1 MGLYQYEIRDIKK
14 TDRID
19 RLVSN
24 LFAKMPEIESA
35 RARLITESY
44 RETENE
50 PMIMRR
56 ARAFAHI
63 LENIPIII
71 RDDELVVGSST
82 IAPRGC
88 QTYPEFSYEWLE
100 AEFDTVATRSAD
112 PFYISEEAKREIREA
127 DRYWKGKTTSELA
140 TAYMEPE
147 TLTAM
152 AHNMF
157 TPGNYFYNGV
167 GHVTVQYEKVLAIGY
182 EGIRAQAQE
191 LLAKSDIGDGDY
203 ARKAR
208 FCRQSSLAVMQ

>member
-1 MGLYQYEIRDIKK
+1 MPGRRRCTEIGLKKEAAEGETGVMGLYQYEVTDIKK
-14 TDRID
+14 TERID
-19 RLVSN
+19 RLVAH

-35 RARLITESY
+35 RAKLITESY
-44 RETENE
+44 KETENE
-50 PMIMRR
+50 PIIIRR
-56 ARAFAHI
+56 AKAFAHI

-71 RDDELVVGSST
+71 REDELVVGSST

-100 AEFDTVATRSAD
+100 GEFDTVAARSAD
-112 PFYISEEAKREIREA
+112 PFYISEQAKREIKEA
-127 DRYWKGKTTSELA
+127 NGYWKGKTTSDLA
-140 TAYMEPE
+140 TSYMEPE

-182 EGIRAQAQE
+182 EGIRAEAQK
-191 LLAKSDIGDGDY
+191 LLSE
-203 ARKAR
+203 
-208 FCRQSSLAVMQ
+208 